1 MSEEKQAS
9 LLEYIVNNP
18 ESFAQ
23 NMAKVV
29 EGTGKAIAAY
39 TNSKNSGELKE
50 NLDAEF
56 SEIAST
62 LSKVGQYWVSDPQRA
77 VELQSKLVSGYMDI
91 WNNTL
96 TKLSGQ
102 NDKDAVDVSD
112 SDKRFKDEDWQRN
125 QFFNFLKQMYLMTSE
140 WAENFVNEADGIDDH
155 TRHKAQF
162 YVRQIINALSPSN
175 YVLTNPQLLKETFSS
190 NAGNLVKGM
199 ENLLEDLKAG
209 NGELKIRQ
217 TDSSKFKVGENVAT
231 TPGKVIAQNDIC
243 QLIQYMPTT
252 EKVLSLPLLII
263 PPWINKFYILDLNPQ
278 KSFIKWAVDQ
288 GHTVFVISWVNPD
301 EKLAEKSFENY
312 MKEGILDALKIIQS
326 ATGQTKVNA
335 VGYCVGGT
343 LLAAT
348 LAYLSAKNIN
358 KIASATFLT
367 TQVDFKHAGDLKV
380 FVDEEQ
386 VNSLEKTMAKK
397 GYLDGKVMANVFN
410 MLRSNDLVWP
420 YVINNYLLGKEPFPF
435 DLLFWNSDST
445 RLPAANHSF
454 YIRNCYLENKLSQ
467 SKMIID
473 NVKLDLKKIKI
484 PIYNLATKED
494 HIAPAKS
501 VFLGSKFF
509 GSEVKF
515 VLSGSGHIAG
525 VINPPDKEK
534 YQFWTNGPA
543 KSKFEDWQ
551 KGAKET
557 SGSWWPNWNE
567 WIYSQND
574 RQTNARFPGSKRK
587 QIIEDAP
594 GSFVKV
600 MS

>member
-77 VELQSKLVSGYMDI
+77 VELQSKLISGYMDI

-102 NDKDAVDVSD
+102 NDIDAVDVPD
-112 SDKRFKDEDWQRN
+112 SDKRFKDEDWQKN

-162 YVRQIINALSPSN
+162 YVKQIINAISPSN

-501 VFLGSKFF
+501 VFWGSKFF
-509 GSEVKF
+509 GSEIKF

-543 KSKFEDWQ
+543 KGKFEDWQ

-567 WIYSQND
+567 WIYAQND

>member
-39 TNSKNSGELKE
+39 TNSKNSGELKK
-50 NLDAEF
+50 NLDDEF
-56 SEIAST
+56 SEVAST

-77 VELQSKLVSGYMDI
+77 LELQSKLISGYMDI

-102 NDKDAVDVSD
+102 NDIDAVDVPD
-112 SDKRFKDEDWQRN
+112 SDKRFKDEDWQKN
-125 QFFNFLKQMYLMTSE
+125 QFFNFLKQMYLITSE

-162 YVRQIINALSPSN
+162 YVKQIINAISPSN

-278 KSFIKWAVDQ
+278 KSFIKWAIDQ

-358 KIASATFLT
+358 KSCFSYI
-367 TQVDFKHAGDLKV
+367 
-380 FVDEEQ
+380 
-386 VNSLEKTMAKK
+386 
-397 GYLDGKVMANVFN
+397 LDHP
-410 MLRSNDLVWP
+410 S
-420 YVINNYLLGKEPFPF
+420 
-435 DLLFWNSDST
+435 
-445 RLPAANHSF
+445 RL
-454 YIRNCYLENKLSQ
+454 
-467 SKMIID
+467 
-473 NVKLDLKKIKI
+473 
-484 PIYNLATKED
+484 
-494 HIAPAKS
+494 
-501 VFLGSKFF
+501 
-509 GSEVKF
+509 
-515 VLSGSGHIAG
+515 
-525 VINPPDKEK
+525 
-534 YQFWTNGPA
+534 
-543 KSKFEDWQ
+543 
-551 KGAKET
+551 
-557 SGSWWPNWNE
+557 
-567 WIYSQND
+567 
-574 RQTNARFPGSKRK
+574 
-587 QIIEDAP
+587 
-594 GSFVKV
+594 
-600 MS
+600 